1 MTGDRGQRHKES
13 IPVGMQKNA
22 ESLEGRMRT
31 AEREREREQ
40 SCLRASG
47 CPGHLIVSVI
57 QVTLYLKPERKSVE
71 ICGVVKA
78 MASARV

>member
-31 AEREREREQ
+31 AERERERENNP
-40 SCLRASG
+40 ASERVG
-47 CPGHLIVSVI
+47 VLVI
-57 QVTLYLKPERKSVE
+57 
-71 ICGVVKA
+71 
-78 MASARV
+78 